1 MRRIRDERN
10 EGNLTNSK
18 EDRDRKMDDK
28 QKERK

>member
-1 MRRIRDERN
+1 MRRRRDERN

-18 EDRDRKMDDK
+18 EDWDRKMDDK